1 LLAFGSLRDAARAT
15 GATREMDLLSL
26 DDDALLAIM
35 QFMPVKMVRGPLLVV
50 SRRLSDL
57 ALSAA
62 ALGGHVDVAFIGGSK
77 SKAVTP
83 LLDALAK
90 LNTDGGI
97 WSVALG
103 NHDWGTGTTKKLLK
117 LFPALQA
124 IDLGNAKKVSH
135 HHRLS
140 DWDLQ
145 AVPALRK
152 FKWHWAFDCDEPK
165 VMNLV
170 RGREMLEELELEC
183 AEGMGEES
191 PHSGLTDT
199 LLIELGK
206 NCPNL
211 KSLALQGH
219 LDFSDKG
226 LDALLAGCRELEKL
240 KLHIHTIFHAQLSRI
255 RLSPM
260 CVDAIRARGFRMAC
274 LAPYYLE
281 SSSAVVSWKV
291 SAAEARTQ
299 DNAYPYA

>member
-1 LLAFGSLRDAARAT
+1 
-15 GATREMDLLSL
+15 MDLLSL

-77 SKAVTP
+77 SRAVTP
-83 LLDALAK
+83 LLNALAK

-117 LFPALQA
+117 LFPALQS

-152 FKWHWAFDCDEPK
+152 FKWRWAYDCDEPK

>member
-1 LLAFGSLRDAARAT
+1 
-15 GATREMDLLSL
+15 MDLLSL
-26 DDDALLAIM
+26 DDDALLGIM
-35 QFMPVKMVRGPLLVV
+35 QFMPVKTVRGPLLVV
-50 SRRLSDL
+50 CRRLSDL
-57 ALSAA
+57 ASSAA
-62 ALGGHVDVAFIGGSK
+62 ALGGHVDVAFIGGTK

-211 KSLALQGH
+211 KSLALEGH

-226 LDALLAGCRELEKL
+226 LDALLVGCRELEKL
-240 KLHIHTIFHAQLSRI
+240 KLCTGTIFHAHLSRI

-260 CVDAIRARGFRMAC
+260 CVDAIRARGFRMAY
-274 LAPYYLE
+274 LAPYYL
-281 SSSAVVSWKV
+281 SSPLPLSLYPSSPAQFFGQAPVSYTEVKWR
-291 SAAEARTQ
+291 EATTQ
-299 DNAYPYA
+299 DNAYPFA

>member
-1 LLAFGSLRDAARAT
+1 
-15 GATREMDLLSL
+15 MDLLSL
-26 DDDALLAIM
+26 DDDALMAIM
-35 QFMPVKMVRGPLLVV
+35 QFVPVKTVRGPLLVV
-50 SRRLSDL
+50 NRRLSGL
-57 ALSAA
+57 ASSAA
-62 ALGGHVDVAFIGGSK
+62 ALGGHVDVKFIGGST

-103 NHDWGTGTTKKLLK
+103 NHDWGKGTTKKLLK
-117 LFPALQA
+117 LFPALEA
-124 IDLGNAKKVSH
+124 IDLGVAKKVSH

-152 FKWHWAFDCDEPK
+152 FKWHWAYDCDESK
-165 VMNLV
+165 LMQIV
-170 RGREMLEELELEC
+170 RGREMLEELELER
-183 AEGMGEES
+183 AEGMGETS

-211 KSLALQGH
+211 KSLTLKGH

-226 LDALLAGCRELEKL
+226 LDALLGGCRQLEKL
-240 KLHIHTIFHAQLSRI
+240 KLSTATIFHPRLSRI
-255 RLSPM
+255 RLSPV
-260 CVDAIRARGFRMAC
+260 CVDAIRARGFRMAD
-274 LAPYYLE
+274 LAPYSLK
-281 SSSAVVSWKV
+281 SSDDTRLLVSPAQFFGLTSMSSYTEV
-291 SAAEARTQ
+291 SNAEATTQ
-299 DNAYPYA
+299 DISYPYA

>member
-1 LLAFGSLRDAARAT
+1 MFVEPEENLTLEELEALDTLEASAKASVRPRRECSTAAADARA
-15 GATREMDLLSL
+15 RDELELE
-26 DDDALLAIM
+26 
-35 QFMPVKMVRGPLLVV
+35 Q
-50 SRRLSDL
+50 
-57 ALSAA
+57 
-62 ALGGHVDVAFIGGSK
+62 
-77 SKAVTP
+77 
-83 LLDALAK
+83 ALADAEAEEGERRRSWE
-90 LNTDGGI
+90 LAQQ
-97 WSVALG
+97 VEALEAQ
-103 NHDWGTGTTKKLLK
+103 N
-117 LFPALQA
+117 
-124 IDLGNAKKVSH
+124 
-135 HHRLS
+135 
-140 DWDLQ
+140 
-145 AVPALRK
+145 
-152 FKWHWAFDCDEPK
+152 
-165 VMNLV
+165 
-170 RGREMLEELELEC
+170 EELELEC

>member
-1 LLAFGSLRDAARAT
+1 LDLSATPRGARAT

-77 SKAVTP
+77 SRAVTP
-83 LLDALAK
+83 LLNALAK

-124 IDLGNAKKVSH
+124 IDLGDAKKVSH

-152 FKWHWAFDCDEPK
+152 FKWRWAYDCDEPK

-170 RGREMLEELELEC
+170 RGREMLEELELER